1 MSKSFFNNDFWK
13 SFDKL
18 GIYSK
23 EDGELLAD
31 QEDAPSAGG
40 ANSSDEEKSD
50 NSNEQNNEMNLDL
63 DPEMGD
69 SSGEMDLGDDGSMSD
84 SGDEENQTSDAGGDT
99 SSQDDDIDKNPNK
112 NPFKDSNGKSLLDAK
127 LAELQAAVSD
137 TLQKIYAYP
146 KVDTVVV
153 SELENLLDSIRNIRE
168 TVYVIPTENTV
179 YKYRLAVITYSS
191 ITEMLIKDLRVKNK
205 I

>member
-1 MSKSFFNNDFWK
+1 MAKGFFNNEFWK

-31 QEDAPSAGG
+31 QEDAPLAGG

-50 NSNEQNNEMNLDL
+50 DSNEQNNDMNLNLNPDA
-63 DPEMGD
+63 
-69 SSGEMDLGDDGSMSD
+69 SSGGMDLGDDSLSASD
-84 SGDEENQTSDAGGDT
+84 SGEENQTDENTDT
-99 SSQDDDIDKNPNK
+99 SGDSTQTDVNDNPIK
-112 NPFKDSNGKSLLDAK
+112 NPFKDSNSKSLLDTK

-168 TVYVIPTENTV
+168 TVYMVPVENTV
-179 YKYRLAVITYSS
+179 YRYKLAVMTYTS
-191 ITEMLIKDLRVKNK
+191 IGEMLIKDLQVQNK
-205 I
+205 

>member
-1 MSKSFFNNDFWK
+1 MAKGFFNNEFWK

-31 QEDAPSAGG
+31 QEDAPLAGG

-50 NSNEQNNEMNLDL
+50 DSNEQNNDMNLNLNPDA
-63 DPEMGD
+63 
-69 SSGEMDLGDDGSMSD
+69 SSGGMDLGDDSLSTSD
-84 SGDEENQTSDAGGDT
+84 SGEENQTDENTDT
-99 SSQDDDIDKNPNK
+99 SGNSTQTDVNDNPIK
-112 NPFKDSNGKSLLDAK
+112 NPFKDSNSKSLLDTK
-127 LAELQAAVSD
+127 LAELQSAVSD

-168 TVYVIPTENTV
+168 TVYMVPVENTV
-179 YKYRLAVITYSS
+179 YRYKLAVMTYTS
-191 ITEMLIKDLRVKNK
+191 IGEMLIKDLQVQNK
-205 I
+205 